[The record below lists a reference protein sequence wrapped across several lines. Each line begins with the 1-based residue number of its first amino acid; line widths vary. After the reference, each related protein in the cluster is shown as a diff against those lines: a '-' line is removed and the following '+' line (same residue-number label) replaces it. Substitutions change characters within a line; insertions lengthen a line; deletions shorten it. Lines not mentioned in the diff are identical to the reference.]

1 MESQLEEINEVRKD
15 EQLVLPDNLDYMRYN
30 ISCCVSNSLG
40 TFLPNNIIIKF
51 FITVKSHYNNNED
64 CRIIEKFGII

>member
-30 ISCCVSNSLG
+30 MSWCVSNSLG
-40 TFLPNNIIIKF
+40 LFFNQTTAFSKFLYSRIQ
-51 FITVKSHYNNNED
+51 VH
-64 CRIIEKFGII
+64 CIIEKFYFI